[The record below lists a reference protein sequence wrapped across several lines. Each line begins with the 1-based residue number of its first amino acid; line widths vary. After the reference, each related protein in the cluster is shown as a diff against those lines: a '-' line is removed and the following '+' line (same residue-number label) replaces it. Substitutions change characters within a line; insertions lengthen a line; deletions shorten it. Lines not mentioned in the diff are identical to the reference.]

1 MHSSG
6 SNDAGPRH
14 GQPRRALSVC
24 LMDAA
29 TRRPDGSPLGASV
42 LFGNA
47 STPAR
52 PGVGADVTLTRPAY
66 LTLEYCRHSDTCCI
80 QSTFYTIDGTE
91 NHTRADYTVVLC

>member
-1 MHSSG
+1 VHSSG

-14 GQPRRALSVC
+14 GLPRRALSVC

-47 STPAR
+47 STTAR
-52 PGVGADVTLTRPAY
+52 PGVGANVT

-80 QSTFYTIDGTE
+80 YDRWHRES
-91 NHTRADYTVVLC
+91 HTG